1 MRPLFLM
8 AKGFPVIDPPIN
20 VLIPALGSSIPDE
33 IWMVAKALLDRYG
46 GAGAVL
52 GVVEV
57 PPDRS
62 LSEGALVAR
71 RKRSL
76 LRKIAQQPEG
86 RPFHTEVRTAYSLID
101 GIKAA
106 VTETGADLLLL
117 GWRPQQGR
125 VTVGALE
132 ALVTDPPSDLAAIK
146 HGGPTEVGS
155 VLVSARGGPHAQLAL
170 RIAEAVAAQ
179 HGAVLTLLHVVSPSW
194 DAARRE
200 TESRFFG
207 QIQEEVRYDRLAIV
221 EIEAESVE
229 AALLTQGRTH
239 DVVVVGASARDRR
252 SSYLFGEIP
261 ELLAR
266 SLPGTV
272 IIAKTRVPV
281 TASMFG
287 GPAEQ
292 EPIADQGISGIVDR
306 WFAENTFHSH
316 EFRNLHYLADL
327 KERRNLS
334 ISLALPTLN
343 EEKTV
348 GRIIATIKRALMER
362 VPLIDELVVI
372 DSNSEDS
379 TVEIAESLG
388 IPVFRHPDIL
398 PQYGSFTG
406 KGEALWKSLYVTRGD
421 IVLWIDSDITDL
433 HPKFA
438 YGLLGPLLTQPRVGF
453 VKGFYRRPLKLGGEL
468 LTTGGGRVTELTAR
482 PMINLF
488 YPELSGL
495 VQPLAGEMAGRRDVL
510 ESVPFF
516 TGYGVETGLLID
528 ILQRFGLPS
537 IAQSDLENRIHRN
550 QSLLSLSKM
559 AFAIVQVV
567 LQRLGDRNRLELLEE
582 VNTSMKLIHYSP
594 TELFL
599 EVKEIQEHERP
610 PIVTLPEYVARSA
623 STGHGSRMTAG
634 ELVEEEI
641 HAG

>member
-1 MRPLFLM
+1 
-8 AKGFPVIDPPIN
+8 
-20 VLIPALGSSIPDE
+20 
-33 IWMVAKALLDRYG
+33 MVARAFLSRYG
-46 GAGAVL
+46 GTGVVL

-57 PPDRS
+57 PAERS

-86 RPFHTEVRTAYSLID
+86 RPFHTEVRTAYSLTE
-101 GIKAA
+101 GIEAA
-106 VTETGADLLLL
+106 VTESHAELLLL
-117 GWRPQQGR
+117 NWRPQRER

-132 ALVTDPPSDLAAIK
+132 ALVTNPPCDLAAIK
-146 HGGPTEVGS
+146 QGSSADVGS

-170 RIAEAVAAQ
+170 KIAEAVASQ

-194 DAARRE
+194 DTARRE
-200 TESRFFG
+200 TEARFFR
-207 QIQEEVRYDRLAIV
+207 QIQEQVRYDQLSIV

-239 DVVVVGASARDRR
+239 DVVVMGASARDLR

-281 TASMFG
+281 TVSMFG
-287 GPAEQ
+287 AAPEPQAMAQ
-292 EPIADQGISGIVDR
+292 EAISGIVDR

-327 KERRNLS
+327 KERQNLS

-348 GRIIATIKRALMER
+348 GRIITTIKRGLMDR

-388 IPVFRHPDIL
+388 VPVFRHPDIL
-398 PQYGSFTG
+398 PQYGSFAG
-406 KGEALWKSLYVTRGD
+406 KGEALWKSLYITRGD
-421 IVLWIDSDITDL
+421 IVVWIDSDITDL
-433 HPKFA
+433 HPKFV

-495 VQPLAGEMAGRRDVL
+495 VQPLAGEMAGRREVL
-510 ESVPFF
+510 EAVPFF

-528 ILQRFGLPS
+528 ILQHFGLRS

-567 LQRLGDRNRLELLEE
+567 LQRLGDRNRLELLEQ

-599 EVKEIQEHERP
+599 EVKEIREHERP
-610 PIVTLPEYVARSA
+610 PIITVPEYVARPSW
-623 STGHGSRMTAG
+623 TGDMGGVTTS
-634 ELVEEEI
+634 EQVEEKI
-641 HAG
+641 HAY

>member
-1 MRPLFLM
+1 
-8 AKGFPVIDPPIN
+8 
-20 VLIPALGSSIPDE
+20 
-33 IWMVAKALLDRYG
+33 MVARAFLSRYG
-46 GAGAVL
+46 GTGVVL

-57 PPDRS
+57 PPERS

-86 RPFHTEVRTAYSLID
+86 RPFHTEVRTAYSLTE
-101 GIKAA
+101 GIEAA
-106 VTETGADLLLL
+106 VTESHAELLLL
-117 GWRPQQGR
+117 NWRPQRGR

-132 ALVTDPPSDLAAIK
+132 TLVTNPPCDLAAIK
-146 HGGPTEVGS
+146 QGSSSEVGS

-170 RIAEAVAAQ
+170 KIAEAVASQ

-194 DAARRE
+194 DTARRE
-200 TESRFFG
+200 IEGRFFR
-207 QIQEEVRYDRLAIV
+207 QIQEQVRYDQLSLV

-229 AALLTQGRTH
+229 AALLTHGRTH
-239 DVVVVGASARDRR
+239 DVVVMGASARDLR

-281 TASMFG
+281 TVSMFG
-287 GPAEQ
+287 TAPEPQAVAQ
-292 EPIADQGISGIVDR
+292 EGISGIVDR

-327 KERRNLS
+327 KERQNLS

-348 GRIIATIKRALMER
+348 GRIITTIKKSLMDR

-388 IPVFRHPDIL
+388 VPVFRHPDIL

-406 KGEALWKSLYVTRGD
+406 KGEALWKSLYITHGD
-421 IVLWIDSDITDL
+421 IVVWIDSDITDL
-433 HPKFA
+433 HPKFV

-453 VKGFYRRPLKLGGEL
+453 VKGFYRRPLKLVGEL

-495 VQPLAGEMAGRRDVL
+495 VQPLAGEMAGRREVL
-510 ESVPFF
+510 EAMPFF

-528 ILQRFGLPS
+528 ILQHFGLRS

-567 LQRLGDRNRLELLEE
+567 LQRLGDRNRLELLEQ

-599 EVKEIQEHERP
+599 EVKEIREHERP
-610 PIVTLPEYVARSA
+610 PIITVPEYVARSS
-623 STGHGSRMTAG
+623 STGDMGGVTTS
-634 ELVEEEI
+634 EQVEDEI
-641 HAG
+641 HA